1 MSVCE
6 YWLLFSWFQYVD
18 LFLSRMIQENIQ
30 ARAHRIDGVELC
42 SCLSGTSP
50 TLDIF

>member
-6 YWLLFSWFQYVD
+6 YRLLFSGFQYVD

-30 ARAHRIDGVELC
+30 ARAHRIGGVEVS
-42 SCLSGTSP
+42 SCLY
-50 TLDIF
+50 